1 MLLDTESFSPGLRFT
16 EWRRTIE
23 ELAGMDAEVVT
34 PGESTFRSSMRRRDL
49 GPLTILEFDVEPYQV
64 RLAAKLGSAP
74 QERLVL
80 WLSID
85 GTGWVEQGGVTT
97 ELDPS
102 ILCVYGADRP
112 RTFAFTTPSRGIALL
127 LPLDPVRRA
136 LQGWELALP
145 LNIDCTRGVGAML
158 ADVVRS
164 VARHA
169 DDLGEDMASGLS
181 DLLVGFLVSVVS
193 VLPDSLRTMPSR
205 LEVFHKARIKRFVRE
220 HLRDQALDVDM
231 VSQAVGLSTR
241 YIHKLFSS
249 EPERLMKWVW
259 AERIEGACKEI
270 EKTALRR
277 KAISQIAFSWGFSGP
292 AHFSRSFRNRYGVSP
307 VEYRSRAGVRSKASS
322 DVE

>member
-23 ELAGMDAEVVT
+23 EVAGMDAEVVT
-34 PGESTFRSSMRRRDL
+34 PGDSTFRSSMRRRDL

-74 QERLVL
+74 KERLVL

-97 ELDPS
+97 DLDPS

-145 LNIDCTRGVGAML
+145 LNIDCTRGVGAVL
-158 ADVVRS
+158 ADVVHS

-169 DDLGEDMASGLS
+169 DD
-181 DLLVGFLVSVVS
+181 
-193 VLPDSLRTMPSR
+193 
-205 LEVFHKARIKRFVRE
+205 
-220 HLRDQALDVDM
+220 
-231 VSQAVGLSTR
+231 
-241 YIHKLFSS
+241 
-249 EPERLMKWVW
+249 
-259 AERIEGACKEI
+259 
-270 EKTALRR
+270 
-277 KAISQIAFSWGFSGP
+277 
-292 AHFSRSFRNRYGVSP
+292 
-307 VEYRSRAGVRSKASS
+307 
-322 DVE
+322 